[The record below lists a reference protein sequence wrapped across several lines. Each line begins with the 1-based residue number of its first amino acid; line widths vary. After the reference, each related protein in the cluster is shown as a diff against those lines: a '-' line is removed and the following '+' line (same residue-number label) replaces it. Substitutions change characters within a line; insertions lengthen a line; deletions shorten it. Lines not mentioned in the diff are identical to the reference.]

1 MLNLN
6 NLPLFLM
13 EENIP
18 LMILLAVGGIILAL
32 LAVVLF
38 DKLINFLQSRIPFV
52 PALISIG
59 LAIWAHFYITN
70 ENTYGIEAIGIYFG
84 ILYFSCYF
92 ALPIFEDAYDGPS
105 INIVS
110 GLVSNIIEI
119 DDSPTA
125 AIIVKIVVCAIFAGI
140 LFVIGGLMQ
149 YTIAAMVIQ
158 IITAVICCI
167 ICCFTVYDY

>member
-1 MLNLN
+1 MSYINT
-6 NLPLFLM
+6 LPIFLT
-13 EENIP
+13 ENIP
-18 LMILLAVGGIILAL
+18 LMIILAIGGFI
-32 LAVVLF
+32 LACLAIVLF
-38 DKLINFLQSRIPFV
+38 DKLINFLQCRIPFI

-59 LAIWAHFYITN
+59 LAIWAHFFITSD
-70 ENTYGIEAIGIYFG
+70 NTSGLEAIGIYFG
-84 ILYFSCYF
+84 MLYFSCYF

-110 GLVSNIIEI
+110 GLVSTFIEI

-140 LFVIGGLMQ
+140 LFIVGGLMT
-149 YTIAAMVIQ
+149 YTIESMIVQ

-167 ICCFTVYDY
+167 ICCFTAYDD